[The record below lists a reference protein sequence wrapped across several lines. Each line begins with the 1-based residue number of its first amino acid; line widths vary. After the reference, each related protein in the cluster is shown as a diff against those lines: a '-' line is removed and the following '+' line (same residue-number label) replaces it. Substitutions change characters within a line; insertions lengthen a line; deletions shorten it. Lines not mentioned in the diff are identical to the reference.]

1 MARIAKPLT
10 QKEIENT
17 KPGTKDKKLFDG
29 GGLFLLVKSSGSK
42 GWRLKYHFGGK
53 EKLLSLGSY
62 PRVTLKDARLKS
74 SETKD
79 LIDQGIDPMQRRIAN
94 KQHQREIEENTFEKL
109 SEFWLKNQTDLAD
122 STKRLIERR
131 LERDILPA
139 IGRIPVTQ
147 ITPKQILDAVVRP
160 MERRGAGVL
169 SRRVK
174 SIISQVFCAA
184 VAEGLAQYDPT
195 SSLTRALQKVIRGH
209 RAAITD
215 PEELAPLLRAVDGY
229 DGSAIVRAAL
239 QLLPLV
245 FARPGE
251 LRAMRWQDIDPDAKE
266 WRYTAPKTG
275 KEIVVPLARQS
286 IEILEAL
293 RPLTGHMEL
302 CFPSI
307 RSTHKP
313 MSDNTLNA
321 AFRRLGYDKETVSA
335 HGFRATFR
343 TIAAEVLQQR
353 FDLME
358 HQLGHVVKDANG
370 EAYNRTK
377 FLPERHKMMQQWA
390 NYLDGLKAGAKVI
403 PLHRARG

>member
-1 MARIAKPLT
+1 
-10 QKEIENT
+10 
-17 KPGTKDKKLFDG
+17 
-29 GGLFLLVKSSGSK
+29 
-42 GWRLKYHFGGK
+42 
-53 EKLLSLGSY
+53 
-62 PRVTLKDARLKS
+62 
-74 SETKD
+74 
-79 LIDQGIDPMQRRIAN
+79 
-94 KQHQREIEENTFEKL
+94 
-109 SEFWLKNQTDLAD
+109 
-122 STKRLIERR
+122 
-131 LERDILPA
+131 
-139 IGRIPVTQ
+139 
-147 ITPKQILDAVVRP
+147 
-160 MERRGAGVL
+160 
-169 SRRVK
+169 
-174 SIISQVFCAA
+174 
-184 VAEGLAQYDPT
+184 
-195 SSLTRALQKVIRGH
+195 
-209 RAAITD
+209 
-215 PEELAPLLRAVDGY
+215 
-229 DGSAIVRAAL
+229 
-239 QLLPLV
+239 
-245 FARPGE
+245 
-251 LRAMRWQDIDPDAKE
+251 
-266 WRYTAPKTG
+266 
-275 KEIVVPLARQS
+275 
-286 IEILEAL
+286 L